1 MKALANKVNTVPAGG
16 DYPYGDLKDNP
27 GDNSG
32 TPVNRDLMG
41 DIHRTVEKIMDEGNV
56 TPNNLDD
63 NETNGYQVYEAMVK
77 AIRGYEVTSF
87 IFDQSNTGNEVT
99 ILKDELG
106 LDFQSYSKTG
116 NGVYSLIFNDV
127 SNVDAN
133 TIYNNTNVYG
143 AGGLGTFIFMGIGV
157 GSNPL
162 ELLIT
167 NLTSGSGIPVDIAGA
182 TVIEIRKYI

>member
-1 MKALANKVNTVPAGG
+1 MKALANKINTVPAGG

-32 TPVNRDLMG
+32 TPVNRELMG
-41 DIHRTVEKIMDEGNV
+41 DIHRNVMKIMDEGNV
-56 TPNNLDD
+56 IPNNLDD
-63 NETNGYQVYEAMVK
+63 NEANGYQVYEAMVK

-87 IFDQSNTGNEVT
+87 IFNQSNTGNEVT
-99 ILKDELG
+99 MLKDELG
-106 LDFQSYSKTG
+106 LGFQSYSKSA

-133 TIYNNTNVYG
+133 TIYNNTNIHG
-143 AGGLGTFIFMGIGV
+143 AGGQGAYIIMGFGAGI
-157 GSNPL
+157 NPL
-162 ELLIT
+162 ELSIVSSD
-167 NLTSGSGIPVDIAGA
+167 TSGSGTVDIAIP